1 MIFHID
7 KILNQL
13 NLVSV
18 YPNVYDLIPQ
28 EEGKIKGYFLW
39 NVIWQMYFSL
49 LAPSLVP
56 LVKL

>member
-1 MIFHID
+1 MCLKDEMIFHID

-39 NVIWQMYFSL
+39 NVIWQIYF
-49 LAPSLVP
+49 PF
-56 LVKL
+56 